1 MALFPNSEK
10 GQDYNK
16 NSRGNKLIL
25 RNLDSTPQTRAGTG
39 HFGKAAGL

>member
-16 NSRGNKLIL
+16 NSRRNKLIL
-25 RNLDSTPQTRAGTG
+25 RNPNSTPQTRAGAC